1 MSGHQLQ
8 PTRDLIMSHQTGVGA
23 WAPGEKPTGP
33 GVLWQ
38 LRYQPPCSENR
49 RRGRLVRLARLSAMG
64 AAAFAL
70 AGCSLRV
77 PDCHSPE
84 VAKTIKYALLQ
95 GALQPNQAAAGNVGF
110 TGPIKPEEE
119 TPFTK
124 NFSVTLSEVA
134 VHDFDRFSRTRVC
147 SAEIEMRGPADQW
160 LRRRAGYTV
169 QRLSQDDKTRVELVG
184 PGVGTLAF
192 VMRNFVLI
200 QEQIDAN
207 AVNAAPPPPPPS
219 PAPTAEAAAAT
230 GPAVEYESPTGVLT
244 VTPAGDVLRFQINA
258 SRDTHACELEGQA
271 RLAGSVAQY
280 GPKSA
285 SDACEATM
293 RFEAD
298 GSVRVVT
305 KSCEGQCGLNAAGA
319 MDGLYKKKPK

>member
-1 MSGHQLQ
+1 
-8 PTRDLIMSHQTGVGA
+8 
-23 WAPGEKPTGP
+23 
-33 GVLWQ
+33 
-38 LRYQPPCSENR
+38 
-49 RRGRLVRLARLSAMG
+49 MG

-119 TPFTK
+119 TPFAK
-124 NFSVTLSEVA
+124 KFGVTLSEVA
-134 VHDFDRFSRTRVC
+134 VHDFDLFSRTRVC

-160 LRRRAGYTV
+160 LRRRAGYIV

-207 AVNAAPPPPPPS
+207 AANAAPPPPPPEPTPAPPP
-219 PAPTAEAAAAT
+219 PAPTAEATAAT

-244 VTPAGDVLRFQINA
+244 LTPAGDVLRFQINA
-258 SRDTHACELEGQA
+258 SRDAHACELEGQA
-271 RLAGSVAQY
+271 MLAGSVAQY

-285 SDACEATM
+285 SNACEATM

-319 MDGLYKKKPK
+319 MDGLYKKRPK